1 MVRVFSVALSLLV
14 AAYAAAAPMAPMHR
28 RQTGDLDC
36 NLARLK
42 IVFDVAATQKLVS
55 QINSTDLATASAVA
69 VAQAGLQSVN
79 SAIQDI
85 LAAVFAGQTAPA
97 DSRDQVSQG
106 LNTANS
112 ALNLIKDPSLN
123 ATVTEA
129 QKRLLTAGA
138 DGDKVVAECK

>member
-1 MVRVFSVALSLLV
+1 MVRISSVVFSLAV
-14 AAYAAAAPMAPMHR
+14 AACAAAAPMQR

-42 IVFDVAATQKLVS
+42 IIFDVAATQKLVG

-69 VAQAGLQSVN
+69 VAQTGLDSVN

-97 DSRDQVSQG
+97 ASRDQVSQG

-112 ALNLIKDPSLN
+112 ALSLIKDPSLN

-129 QKRLLTAGA
+129 QARLLTAGA
-138 DGDKVVAECK
+138 DGDKVVADCK

>member
-1 MVRVFSVALSLLV
+1 MARISSILFAICV
-14 AAYAAAAPMAPMHR
+14 AACAVAAPMHR

-55 QINSTDLATASAVA
+55 QINATDLETATSVA
-69 VAQAGLQSVN
+69 VAQAGLQSVD

-85 LAAVFAGQTAPA
+85 LAAIFSGQTAPA
-97 DSRDQVSQG
+97 NSRDQVSQG
-106 LNTANS
+106 LNAANS
-112 ALNLIKDPSLN
+112 ALSMIKDPSLN

-129 QKRLLTAGA
+129 QARLLSAGV
-138 DGDKVVAECK
+138 DGDNVVADCK